1 MEESAEKDRSRGKK
15 KLASI
20 NGRGVIRMKR
30 YRWQILLGLALILS
44 SGILY
49 SIHYAI
55 FKDAHHIYIYL
66 LGDIAFLPVEVLLV
80 SIIIHQLLSQRE
92 KKAILEKLNMVIGSF
107 FSEVGTRLITY
118 FSDFDPKLST
128 IRDHLIV
135 RDDWSEQEFSKVSKY
150 LRNYD
155 YNVDIRKVDL
165 EGLRTFLLGRREFM
179 LLLLENPTLLE
190 HEPFSG
196 LLRAVFH
203 LTEELEKREDVKQ
216 LPETDYAHL
225 AGDIK
230 RAYTLLVQRWLSY
243 VRYLKDN
250 YPYLFSLVMRT
261 NPFDQAAS
269 PFVK

>member
-1 MEESAEKDRSRGKK
+1 M
-15 KLASI
+15 
-20 NGRGVIRMKR
+20 
-30 YRWQILLGLALILS
+30 
-44 SGILY
+44 
-49 SIHYAI
+49 
-55 FKDAHHIYIYL
+55 
-66 LGDIAFLPVEVLLV
+66 
-80 SIIIHQLLSQRE
+80 
-92 KKAILEKLNMVIGSF
+92 
-107 FSEVGTRLITY
+107 
-118 FSDFDPKLST
+118 
-128 IRDHLIV
+128 
-135 RDDWSEQEFSKVSKY
+135 
-150 LRNYD
+150 NYD
-155 YNVDIRKVDL
+155 YNVDIKKVDL
-165 EGLRTFLLGRREFM
+165 EGLRTFLLGKREFM

-261 NPFDQAAS
+261 NPFDETAS
-269 PFVK
+269 PLVR

>member
-1 MEESAEKDRSRGKK
+1 
-15 KLASI
+15 
-20 NGRGVIRMKR
+20 MKA
-30 YRWQILLGLALILS
+30 YRWQILLGAALILLS
-44 SGILY
+44 AILY

-55 FKDAHHIYIYL
+55 FRDTHHIYIYL

-80 SIIIHQLLSQRE
+80 TIIIHQLLSQRE
-92 KKAILEKLNMVIGSF
+92 KKVILEKLNMVISSF

-128 IRDHLIV
+128 IREHLIV
-135 RDDWSEQEFSKVSKY
+135 KDNWSEQEFSGVSKY
-150 LRNYD
+150 LKDYD
-155 YNVDIRKVDL
+155 YNVDISKVDL
-165 EGLRTFLLGRREFM
+165 EGLRAFLLSTREFL

-190 HEPFSG
+190 HEPFSE

-203 LTEELEKREDVKQ
+203 LTEELEKREDMRQ
-216 LPETDYAHL
+216 LPQTDYAHL

-230 RAYTLLVQRWLSY
+230 RAYTLLVQQWLSY

-261 NPFDQAAS
+261 NPFDETAS
-269 PFVK
+269 PLVK